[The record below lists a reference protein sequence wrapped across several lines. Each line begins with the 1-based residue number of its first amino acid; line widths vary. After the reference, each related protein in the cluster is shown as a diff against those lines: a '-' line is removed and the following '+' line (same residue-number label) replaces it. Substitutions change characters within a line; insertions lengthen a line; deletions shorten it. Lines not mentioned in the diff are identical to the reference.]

1 MATSTTGNFGN
12 RPVPVFQVPRKNQYG
27 NSEENPARSS
37 CAPEITSQEQ
47 YECNKCGKKYHQL
60 TSFKKHQC
68 PSIVKVCC
76 PSCNKQISKSN
87 ISHHMK
93 IHSKPRLKCKQ
104 CNKPFKTKET
114 LEKHFQVHSTSGSK
128 QCSACDK
135 TFTRPSH
142 LKTHSKIHEVDRS
155 VSDKSNNFKCKFCDY
170 VASSPAARQVHLS
183 TVHTD
188 RGLKC
193 ELCNLVL
200 FTERR
205 FNEHAKKHSTDSHEV
220 EIHEANDNSIED
232 VEVEIGCEASV
243 EKVDVI
249 NDIGNNLI

>member
-1 MATSTTGNFGN
+1 MATSTTGNFGSCI
-12 RPVPVFQVPRKNQYG
+12 VPVFQVPRKYQDG
-27 NSEENPARSS
+27 NSEGNPTRLS
-37 CAPEITSQEQ
+37 CAPEITSQER
-47 YECNKCGKKYHQL
+47 YKCNKCGKIYYQL

-68 PSIVKVCC
+68 SSIVKVCC

-93 IHSKPRLKCKQ
+93 IHSEPRLKCKQ
-104 CNKPFKTKET
+104 CKKLFKTKET
-114 LEKHFQVHSTSGSK
+114 LEKHFQVHSTSGRI

-142 LKTHSKIHEVDRS
+142 LKTHAKIHESDRS
-155 VSDKSNNFKCKFCDY
+155 VSVKSNDFKCKFCDY

-183 TVHTD
+183 TVHID

-205 FNEHAKKHSTDSHEV
+205 FNEHAKKHSTVSHEV
-220 EIHEANDNSIED
+220 ENHEANVRAVMI
-232 VEVEIGCEASV
+232 I
-243 EKVDVI
+243 
-249 NDIGNNLI
+249 LLRM